1 MFIRGHTA
9 QKMKFSIK
17 YFFSECD
24 QISAVSADWT
34 HLQKRSLMENF
45 IFCVVANRQ
54 SDSVLKELRILIDL
68 PRAPGENLCVTNSDS
83 KTDTFI
89 TKVIQKLRN
98 VLQALRKG
106 SKGDSLLIS

>member
-1 MFIRGHTA
+1 
-9 QKMKFSIK
+9 
-17 YFFSECD
+17 
-24 QISAVSADWT
+24 
-34 HLQKRSLMENF
+34 MENF